1 MTQVAST
8 HQRELTT
15 VKALLGFAIL
25 AALIAAAAGLVLI
38 ITQPESGST
47 TEAAIGLTAAAAGIL
62 TGVLAVVAAI
72 YAQAKNLWQYAPTW
86 VRVVAWAAIAFAVIS
101 GLWRSIA

>member
-1 MTQVAST
+1 MAQVAHP

-15 VKALLGFAIL
+15 IKVLLGFAIL
-25 AALIAAAAGLVLI
+25 AALVALAAGLVMI
-38 ITQPESGST
+38 IAEPESGST

-72 YAQAKNLWQYAPTW
+72 YAQVKNLWQYAPMW
-86 VRVVAWAAIAFAVIS
+86 VRVVAWAAIAFAVVS
-101 GLWRSIA
+101 SLWRATG